1 VSAAGPTQEPRLK
14 SQRFRIE
21 REGDWRRL
29 EALLSRVE
37 RGRLRGLTDDEL
49 LEIPVLYRACLS
61 SVSVARATS
70 LDANLIAY
78 LESLATRAYFFVY
91 GARARPGERLRQFFR
106 HDWPAAVQALWRE
119 TLIATLILGVA
130 AVIGYALVVAD
141 PDWYGS
147 IMGGMGQ
154 GRDPTASTTFLRKV
168 LYDDH
173 GGEGLATFAVSLFT
187 HNAQVS
193 ILAFALG
200 FAFCL
205 PTALLAAQNG
215 LTLGALMALYVSRG
229 LGLQLGG
236 WLVIHGA
243 TELFAS
249 LLGAAAGFRI
259 GWAVLFPGSR
269 SRLDAARAAVQ
280 VAGAAMAGVVVMLIF
295 AGLLEGV
302 GRQLIQA
309 DMARYAIGAAM
320 LTLWLAYFYL
330 PRRSAGRL

>member
-1 VSAAGPTQEPRLK
+1 VKKPPLDSH
-14 SQRFRIE
+14 RFRAE
-21 REGDWRRL
+21 READWRRL
-29 EALLSRVE
+29 EDLLARVE
-37 RGRLRGLTDDEL
+37 HGRLRGLTDEEL

-61 SVSVARATS
+61 SLSVARATS

-91 GARARPGERLRQFFR
+91 GARTNRIERLRRFFR
-106 HDWPAAVQALWRE
+106 DDWPAAAQALWRE
-119 TLIATLILGVA
+119 TLIAAMILGAA
-130 AVIGYALVVAD
+130 AVVGYLLVGAD

-147 IMGGMGQ
+147 IMGAMGQ

-173 GGEGLATFAVSLFT
+173 GGQGLATFAVYLFT

-215 LTLGALMALYVSRG
+215 LTLGALTALYVSRG
-229 LGLQLGG
+229 LGFQLGG
-236 WLVIHGA
+236 WLFIHGA
-243 TELFAS
+243 TELLAS

-259 GWAVLFPGSR
+259 GWSVLFPGGR
-269 SRLDAARAAVQ
+269 SRLDAARDAAQ

-302 GRQLIQA
+302 GRQMVKVDA
-309 DMARYAIGAAM
+309 VRYAIGATM
-320 LTLWLAYFYL
+320 LTLWLVYFYA
-330 PRRSAGRL
+330 PRPAGRR